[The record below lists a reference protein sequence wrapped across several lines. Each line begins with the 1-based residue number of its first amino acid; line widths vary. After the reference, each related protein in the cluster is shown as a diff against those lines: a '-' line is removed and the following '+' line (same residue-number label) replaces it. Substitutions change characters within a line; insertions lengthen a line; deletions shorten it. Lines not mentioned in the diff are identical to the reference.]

1 MNFQEIKNQID
12 KKQTLLCVG
21 LDPDM
26 DKIPKHLL
34 TEDDPIFEFCKQIV
48 DSTHDLS
55 IAFKA
60 NTAFFEAYG
69 YKGWQTLEKLA
80 NYIKKN
86 YPEQF
91 IIADAKRGDIFN
103 SSKMYAKAFF
113 EYLPFDAVTINPFLG
128 KDVVSPFLEYE
139 GKWAILLGLSSN
151 PSAYDLQLIQE
162 IDSREYIFEKIFKY
176 GSWWGTENNVMYV
189 VGATM
194 AYKLQ
199 QIRHLVPNN
208 FLLIPG
214 IGAQGGSLEEV
225 CRFGL
230 TENYG
235 LIINSSRAVIY
246 ADNSKTFAQAARK
259 KAEEFKKDVIEI
271 FAKNKKT
278 KERRKRR
285 IRM

>member
-1 MNFQEIKNQID
+1 MKFQDIKAQID
-12 KKQTLLCVG
+12 IKETLLCVG

-26 DKIPKHLL
+26 EKIPQHLL
-34 TEDDPIFEFCKQIV
+34 MNEDPMFEFCKQIV
-48 DSTHDLS
+48 DATHDLA
-55 IAFKA
+55 IAFKV

-69 YKGWQTLEKLA
+69 HKGWLSMEKVA
-80 NYIKKN
+80 KYIKDN
-86 YPEQF
+86 YPDLF
-91 IIADAKRGDIFN
+91 LIADAKRGDIFN

-113 EYLPFDAVTINPFLG
+113 ETMPFDAVTINPFLG
-128 KDVVSPFLEYE
+128 KDVVMPFLEYKD
-139 GKWAILLGLSSN
+139 KWAILLGLSSN

-162 IDSREYIFEKIFKY
+162 LETREYIFEKIFKY
-176 GSWWGTENNVMYV
+176 GRWWGTENNVMYV

-199 QIRHLVPNN
+199 QIRHLVPNS

-235 LIINSSRAVIY
+235 LIINSSRAIIF
-246 ADNSKTFAQAARK
+246 ADSTADFAKVARQ
-259 KAEEFKKDVIEI
+259 KAEEFKEQVVMILDQ
-271 FAKNKKT
+271 NKKT
-278 KERRKRR
+278 KDKKRR
-285 IRM
+285 IKM

>member
-1 MNFQEIKNQID
+1 MNFRDIKNQID
-12 KKQTLLCVG
+12 KKKTLLCVG

-26 DKIPKHLL
+26 NKIPKHLL
-34 TEDDPIFEFCKQIV
+34 MTTDPLFEFCKQII
-48 DSTHDLS
+48 DATHDLA
-55 IAFKA
+55 IAFKL

-69 YKGWQTLEKLA
+69 YRGWQSLEKTA
-80 NYIKKN
+80 KYIN
-86 YPEQF
+86 TFYPELF
-91 IIADAKRGDIFN
+91 LIADAKRGDIFN

-113 EYLPFDAVTINPFLG
+113 EQMPFDAITINPFLG
-128 KDVVSPFLEYE
+128 KDVVMPFLEYKD
-139 GKWAILLGLSSN
+139 KWVILLGLSSN

-162 IDSREYIFEKIFKY
+162 IESREYVFEKIFKY
-176 GSWWGTENNVMYV
+176 GKWWGTENNIMYV

-199 QIRHLVPNN
+199 QVRHLAPNS

-235 LIINSSRAVIY
+235 LIVNSSRAIIF
-246 ADNSKTFAQAARK
+246 ADNTVDFAQASRK
-259 KAEEFKKDVIEI
+259 KAQEFKTQVESI
-271 FAKNKKT
+271 FETSRKV
-278 KERRKRR
+278 KEKKRR
-285 IRM
+285 IKL